1 MMPSWLQKMS
11 RDCARSLRHIRKAG
25 EPMRSLL
32 LSRANAH
39 SYRQSREYAKVGQY
53 TFLLLIQLSYLLTW
67 NISINKNLVLPVPIH
82 HHRRSCVSIL
92 IYLTA
97 ALCVWLVLSAIIYHW
112 NSLLKELHSCDNAQI
127 RKSICR

>member
-32 LSRANAH
+32 LSRANDH
-39 SYRQSREYAKVGQY
+39 SYRQSREFAKGGQY

-82 HHRRSCVSIL
+82 HHRRSFFFSSRRRHTRSDRDWSSDVCS
-92 IYLTA
+92 
-97 ALCVWLVLSAIIYHW
+97 S
-112 NSLLKELHSCDNAQI
+112 D
-127 RKSICR
+127 